1 MKLQTR
7 KKSEWLLLRDKQKIS
22 SEREYTIG
30 RIRKIEVER
39 TVELARIC
47 ERNILLLPMSLKF
60 DGTEK
65 TYMSSRWQVGSRTV
79 KYSHS

>member
-30 RIRKIEVER
+30 RIR
-39 TVELARIC
+39 VELARIC

-65 TYMSSRWQVGSRTV
+65 MYMSSRWQVGSRTV